1 MKPATIVV
9 IAGVNGAG
17 KSSVAGESI
26 EAAGGAFYNPDA
38 EARHLRE
45 ANRSLTIEQANAMAW
60 ELGRRGLERALRSNE
75 FFAIETTLGARTI
88 PDMLIKGG
96 REGAKIH
103 MLYVGLERVEL
114 HLGRVRSR
122 VMAGGHD
129 IPETKIRERYRTSRE
144 NLVRLMPHLASL
156 RLYDNSVDADPRRG
170 HVPSPRLL
178 LHVVAG
184 KVRSVVPLIDVPAWA
199 KPIVAAAM
207 T

>member
-1 MKPATIVV
+1 MKHATIVV

-38 EARHLRE
+38 EARQLRE
-45 ANRSLTIEQANAMAW
+45 ANGSLTIEQANGIAW

-88 PDMLIKGG
+88 ADMLISGG
-96 REGAKIH
+96 RVGAKIH

-114 HLGRVRSR
+114 HLARVKSR
-122 VMAGGHD
+122 VAAGGHD
-129 IPETKIRERYRTSRE
+129 IPEARIRERYRTSRE

-156 RLYDNSVDADPRRG
+156 RLYDNSIEADPKLGR
-170 HVPSPRLL
+170 VPSPHLL
-178 LHVVAG
+178 LHVVEG
-184 KVRSVVPLIDVPAWA
+184 KVRKIVPLREVPAWA
-199 KPIVAAAM
+199 KPIVAAVI